1 MLSTEPATFSTQ
13 ARPFR
18 PARMDWLVLGCA
30 GLLFVI
36 GWIFIASATRG
47 SSEGWCSGLA
57 LRQLVFLAIGLAAF
71 VAVQRVH
78 YLTLLNWAPALYL
91 ACLLMLCAVFLT
103 RPVNGARSWFDLYVF
118 KLQPAELMKPVLI
131 LTLAYYLMYRDS
143 YKRLSG
149 LAVPLVLCFVPLALI
164 LKQPDLGTALT
175 LVPVVFAMLYAAAAR
190 LWHLGLLTLAG
201 GAGLVGLWFT
211 VMKEYQK
218 RRVLA
223 WLNPEEY
230 KLSEAWQLLK
240 AESAIGSGGCLGTG
254 WGTSAKSGLNFLP
267 EKHTD
272 FIFAVA
278 AEEGGFVTS
287 VLLLAV
293 LGLLTFGA
301 LNIAARTRE
310 PAGRLIAVGM
320 ALLLGGQALINM
332 GVAVGLLPTTGLT
345 FPLVSYGG
353 SSLISSWLCLGL
365 LINVGVRQEP
375 ILGRE
380 TFA

>member
-1 MLSTEPATFSTQ
+1 MLSTEPAASSSHTLPFSL
-13 ARPFR
+13 ARI
-18 PARMDWLVLGCA
+18 DWLVAGCA
-30 GLLFVI
+30 ALLFAL
-36 GWIFIASATRG
+36 GWVFIASATRG
-47 SSEGWCSGLA
+47 SSEGWFSGLA

-71 VAVQRVH
+71 AAVQRVH

-103 RPVNGARSWFDLYVF
+103 RPVNGSRSWFDLYLF
-118 KLQPAELMKPVLI
+118 KLQPSELMKPVLI

-143 YKRLSG
+143 YKRLTG
-149 LAVPLVLCFVPLALI
+149 LAVPLVLCFVPMALI
-164 LKQPDLGTALT
+164 LKQPDLGTT
-175 LVPVVFAMLYAAAAR
+175 LAFVPVVFAMLYVAAAR
-190 LWHLGLLTLAG
+190 LWHLGLMVLAG
-201 GAGLVGLWFT
+201 NAGLVGMWFT

-230 KLSEAWQLLK
+230 KLGEAWQLLK
-240 AESAIGSGGCLGTG
+240 AETAIGSGGFFGAG
-254 WGTSAKSGLNFLP
+254 WGESAQSGLNFLP

-287 VLLLAV
+287 ALIIALQ
-293 LGLLTFGA
+293 GLLTLGA

-310 PAGRLIAVGM
+310 PAGRLIAVGI
-320 ALLLGGQALINM
+320 AVLLGGQALINM

-353 SSLISSWLCLGL
+353 SSLISSCLCLGL
-365 LINVGVRQEP
+365 LVNVGARNEP
-375 ILGRE
+375 MFGRE
-380 TFA
+380 TFE